1 MSKTV
6 TLRLNDE
13 VYKALSEA
21 ARAENRPLSNLI
33 ETAALARIRDQQ
45 FADDVELAE
54 ILANEEL
61 LKRIKKGSRNARAR
75 KGRFVE

>member
-6 TLRLNDE
+6 TLRLKDE
-13 VYKALSEA
+13 VYAVLLEA

-33 ETAALARIRDQQ
+33 ETAAVSKVYEQQ

-54 ILANEEL
+54 IIENEDL
-61 LKRIKKGSRNARAR
+61 MKRISAGSRDAKSRR
-75 KGRFVE
+75 GRFVD